1 MIETLVCILL
11 AVGTFFITVSS
22 VGLLRLPDVYG
33 RLHAVTK
40 GSTLGIAGIL
50 AAAAL
55 WFYAAGY
62 EIGAEFVVMGFVLL
76 TNPVGGHMIG
86 RAAYLTGVPLTDDS
100 VIDEMRRAGE
110 KGGAAHDQV

>member
-1 MIETLVCILL
+1 LIETLVCILL

-76 TNPVGGHMIG
+76 T
-86 RAAYLTGVPLTDDS
+86 GVPLTDDS